1 MAKIE
6 RLPDDVVRRIAA
18 GEVIERPA
26 SVVKELVENSL
37 DAGASNIRVEATDG
51 GIRRIRVTD
60 DGCGIEKDDLP
71 LAVAPHATSKIKSD
85 ADLLAI
91 KTLGFRGEAL
101 AAIGRV
107 SYLRI
112 ESRADGASCGWA
124 ITVRGGNPS
133 SPVPSSHPKGTTV
146 TVEQLF
152 FNLPARRRFLRQPST
167 EAAKIAS
174 TLTTIALA
182 NPDIAF
188 TLLLDGR
195 TYIRVPAAD
204 SYLVRAQQLFP
215 NAQETSVLLEGRASH
230 EGIAAYILVSPPFL
244 SRRDTRMQFFFVN
257 KRPVRDET
265 IRKALRDAFADK
277 LPSGRNPVAFLF
289 LSVPPELVDVNVHP
303 AKQEVRFRKPGSV
316 YTAIRRAAD
325 NALSAAQHL
334 SSTTPT
340 APAQE
345 NIRQAIADFL
355 SSRRTNATPQKQLTL
370 TPPKKSAQRPAERTV
385 PAGRFF
391 VLHNT
396 FIVVETDD
404 GFALIDQH
412 ALHERLIYDS
422 LRAEVACRKLTSQ
435 KLLVPLRLNV
445 TAEEETVFEQNR
457 ALFKQLGFVMEV
469 DKRALVVSAAPSIL
483 SEEAEI
489 EEAVK
494 EILAGFLEEVG
505 GGMGDKMDMAL
516 KSVACKAAVKA
527 GEALS
532 EKDVSWL
539 LSEAKRCATPITCP
553 HGRPLAR
560 FFSLEEVARW
570 FKR

>member
-6 RLPDDVVRRIAA
+6 RLPNDVVRRIAA

-37 DAGASNIRVEATDG
+37 DAGATNIRVEATEG

-71 LAVAPHATSKIKSD
+71 LAVAPHATSKIRSD

-91 KTLGFRGEAL
+91 RTLGFRGEAL

-124 ITVRGGNPS
+124 ITVRGGNS
-133 SPVPSSHPKGTTV
+133 SAPVPSSHPKGTTV

-174 TLTTIALA
+174 TITTIALA
-182 NPDIAF
+182 NPDTAF
-188 TLLLDGR
+188 ALMLDGR
-195 TYIRVPAAD
+195 TYIKVPATD

-215 NAQETSVLLEGRASH
+215 NTQETSVLLEGRASH

-257 KRPVRDET
+257 NRPVRDET

-303 AKQEVRFRKPGSV
+303 AKQEVRFRKPGFV

-334 SSTTPT
+334 SSTAPT

-355 SSRRTNATPQKQLTL
+355 SSRQTNATPQKQLTL
-370 TPPKKSAQRPAERTV
+370 TPPKKSTPHQAERTV
-385 PAGRFF
+385 PAGKFF

-422 LRAEVACRKLTSQ
+422 LRAQVASRSLPSQ
-435 KLLVPLRLNV
+435 KLLVPLRLSV

-457 ALFKQLGFVMEV
+457 ALFRQLGFVIGV
-469 DKRALVVSAAPSIL
+469 DERTLVVSAAPSIL

-532 EKDVSWL
+532 ERDVGWL

>member
-37 DAGASNIRVEATDG
+37 DAGATTIRVEATEG
-51 GIRRIRVTD
+51 GIRRVRVTD

-85 ADLLAI
+85 TDLLAI
-91 KTLGFRGEAL
+91 RTLGFRGEAL

-107 SYLRI
+107 SYLRL
-112 ESRADGASCGWA
+112 ESRTDGAPCGWA
-124 ITVRGGNPS
+124 IMVRGGNS
-133 SPVPSSHPKGTTV
+133 SALMPSSHPKGTTV

-152 FNLPARRRFLRQPST
+152 FNLPARRKFLRQPST

-174 TLTTIALA
+174 TITSIALA
-182 NPDIAF
+182 NPNTAF

-195 TYIRVPAAD
+195 TYIKVPVAD
-204 SYLVRAQQLFP
+204 SHLIRAQQLFP
-215 NAQETSVLLEGRASH
+215 NTQETSVLLEGRASH
-230 EGIAAYILVSPPFL
+230 ESIAAYILVSPPFL

-257 KRPVRDET
+257 NRPVRDET

-303 AKQEVRFRKPGSV
+303 AKQEVRFRKPGFV
-316 YTAIRRAAD
+316 YTAIRRAVE

-334 SSTTPT
+334 SSTTPLT
-340 APAQE
+340 PPQE

-355 SSRRTNATPQKQLTL
+355 SSRPTTTTPQKQLTL
-370 TPPKKSAQRPAERTV
+370 SPPKQSTPQRAGRTV
-385 PAGRFF
+385 PAGKFF
-391 VLHNT
+391 ILHNT

-422 LRAEVACRKLTSQ
+422 LRGEVARRKLTSQ
-435 KLLVPLRLNV
+435 KLLVPLKINV
-445 TAEEETVFEQNR
+445 TVEEETVFEQNR
-457 ALFKQLGFVMEV
+457 ALFKQLGFVIEV
-469 DKRALVVSAAPSIL
+469 DERALVVSAAPSIL

-489 EEAVK
+489 EGAVK

-505 GGMGDKMDMAL
+505 GGMGDKMDIAL

-532 EKDVSWL
+532 DRDVGWL

>member
-37 DAGASNIRVEATDG
+37 DAGATTIRVEAAEG

-60 DGCGIEKDDLP
+60 NGCGIEKDDLP

-85 ADLLAI
+85 TDLLAI
-91 KTLGFRGEAL
+91 RTLGFRGEAL

-107 SYLRI
+107 SYLRL
-112 ESRADGASCGWA
+112 ESRTNGSPCGWA
-124 ITVRGGNPS
+124 ITVRGGNSS
-133 SPVPSSHPKGTTV
+133 SPTPSSHQKGTTV

-152 FNLPARRRFLRQPST
+152 FNLPARRKFLRQPST

-174 TLTTIALA
+174 TLTAIALA
-182 NPDIAF
+182 NPNTAF

-195 TYIRVPAAD
+195 TYIKAPVAD
-204 SYLVRAQQLFP
+204 SHLIRAQQLFP

-230 EGIAAYILVSPPFL
+230 ESITAYILVSPPFL

-257 KRPVRDET
+257 NRPVRDET

-303 AKQEVRFRKPGSV
+303 AKQEVRFRKPGFV
-316 YTAIRRAAD
+316 YTAIRHAVE

-334 SSTTPT
+334 SSTTPLT
-340 APAQE
+340 SPQE

-355 SSRRTNATPQKQLTL
+355 SSHPTSTTPQKQLTL
-370 TPPKKSAQRPAERTV
+370 SPPTKSTPRRAERTV
-385 PAGRFF
+385 PAGKFF

-422 LRAEVACRKLTSQ
+422 LRGEVARRKLTSQ
-435 KLLVPLRLNV
+435 KLLVPLKLSV
-445 TAEEETVFEQNR
+445 TAEEETVFKQNR
-457 ALFKQLGFVMEV
+457 ALFKQLGFVIDV
-469 DKRALVVSAAPSIL
+469 DERTLVVSAAPNIL

-505 GGMGDKMDMAL
+505 GGMGDKMDTAL

-532 EKDVSWL
+532 EKDVGWL